1 MEEMPKNYDP
11 STNEPAILQKWLDG
25 GYYKRREGVGDCTV
39 TIPPPNV
46 TGKLHMGHATD
57 DSIQDAIIRMARMR
71 GKSTRWVLGTD
82 HAGIATQTKV
92 DKKLKSEGISRL
104 EIGRDKFVDACW
116 DWTHEY
122 GGIIVEQIKR
132 MGCSVDFDNERFTM
146 DEDYAQAVR
155 KVFCDWYHDGLI
167 YRGKRIVNW
176 CPNCTT
182 AISDDE
188 AEYKDEKGHLW
199 HLRYPLTEPVNGQD
213 YIVVATTRPE
223 TMLGDTGVAVS
234 PKDPEKAA
242 FVGNTVMLP
251 IVNREIPIFEDW
263 HVDANFGS
271 GFVKVTPAH
280 DPNDYAMGQAHDLP
294 QINIFDEHA
303 VVVEGYGEFTGMN
316 RDECREAVVKWFDE
330 HGLLDHVEELDH
342 SVMHC
347 YRCDSALEPWLS
359 EQWFVAVDKLKGP
372 ALDAVNS
379 GKVTFHPARWPPRTG
394 ASRVSFGG
402 ATASPCS
409 TARIAAGRTP
419 LPRTPTCAPSA
430 AAITCTRTRTCWTP
444 GSARS
449 CGPSPRRD
457 GRKSRSCLRA
467 ITPRRRS
474 SPRATSSRCGSPA
487 WS

>member
-167 YRGKRIVNW
+167 YRR
-176 CPNCTT
+176 
-182 AISDDE
+182 
-188 AEYKDEKGHLW
+188 
-199 HLRYPLTEPVNGQD
+199 
-213 YIVVATTRPE
+213 
-223 TMLGDTGVAVS
+223 
-234 PKDPEKAA
+234 
-242 FVGNTVMLP
+242 
-251 IVNREIPIFEDW
+251 
-263 HVDANFGS
+263 
-271 GFVKVTPAH
+271 
-280 DPNDYAMGQAHDLP
+280 QAHRQLVPQLHHRHLGRRGRVQGREGPPLAPALP
-294 QINIFDEHA
+294 ADRAGQRPGLHRRRHHA
-303 VVVEGYGEFTGMN
+303 PRDHARRHGGCRLPEGS
-316 RDECREAVVKWFDE
+316 RE
-330 HGLLDHVEELDH
+330 GLL
-342 SVMHC
+342 
-347 YRCDSALEPWLS
+347 R
-359 EQWFVAVDKLKGP
+359 G
-372 ALDAVNS
+372 
-379 GKVTFHPARWPPRTG
+379 
-394 ASRVSFGG
+394 
-402 ATASPCS
+402 
-409 TARIAAGRTP
+409 
-419 LPRTPTCAPSA
+419 
-430 AAITCTRTRTCWTP
+430 
-444 GSARS
+444 
-449 CGPSPRRD
+449 
-457 GRKSRSCLRA
+457 
-467 ITPRRRS
+467 
-474 SPRATSSRCGSPA
+474 
-487 WS
+487 

>member
-167 YRGKRIVNW
+167 YRASVSSTGA
-176 CPNCTT
+176 PT
-182 AISDDE
+182 APPPS
-188 AEYKDEKGHLW
+188 
-199 HLRYPLTEPVNGQD
+199 R
-213 YIVVATTRPE
+213 TTRP
-223 TMLGDTGVAVS
+223 S
-234 PKDPEKAA
+234 
-242 FVGNTVMLP
+242 
-251 IVNREIPIFEDW
+251 I
-263 HVDANFGS
+263 
-271 GFVKVTPAH
+271 
-280 DPNDYAMGQAHDLP
+280 
-294 QINIFDEHA
+294 
-303 VVVEGYGEFTGMN
+303 
-316 RDECREAVVKWFDE
+316 
-330 HGLLDHVEELDH
+330 
-342 SVMHC
+342 
-347 YRCDSALEPWLS
+347 
-359 EQWFVAVDKLKGP
+359 
-372 ALDAVNS
+372 
-379 GKVTFHPARWPPRTG
+379 RTRR
-394 ASRVSFGG
+394 A
-402 ATASPCS
+402 
-409 TARIAAGRTP
+409 
-419 LPRTPTCAPSA
+419 TCAPA
-430 AAITCTRTRTCWTP
+430 LPADRAGQRP
-444 GSARS
+444 G
-449 CGPSPRRD
+449 
-457 GRKSRSCLRA
+457 LH
-467 ITPRRRS
+467 RRRHHA
-474 SPRATSSRCGSPA
+474 PRDHARRHGRRRFPEGPREGRLRGQDRQASHRRPRDPHL
-487 WS
+487 